1 MTTVQDCIDQGYLRK
16 CAFDI
21 KLVEKELKEAEY
33 DFGKAKHALEEEDFK
48 WCIVKAYYSMFH
60 AAKAVLFSLGL
71 REKRHFAVGV
81 VLEDLVKK
89 GKLESRYVDYFSS
102 AMEWRESADYK
113 YTHSEEIATDIV
125 ANTEKF
131 IFKMKGLL
139 NRNLSQ

>member
-1 MTTVQDCIDQGYLRK
+1 MTSVQDCIDQGYLRK
-16 CAFDI
+16 CALDI

-33 DFGKAKHALEEEDFK
+33 DFGKAKHALEEDDFK

-60 AAKAVLFSLGL
+60 GAKAVIFSLGL
-71 REKRHFAVGV
+71 REKRHFAVRV

-89 GKLESRYVDYFSS
+89 GRLESRYVDYFSS

-131 IFKMKGLL
+131 VSKMKDLL
-139 NRNLSQ
+139 DRNPIQ

>member
-16 CAFDI
+16 CAFDT